1 MRKLLA
7 LSAIAFGATSTAQA
21 EISVNK
27 SEGPVKHNWRNM
39 VKYCESRGAPESRMW
54 YTNTGNGFYFGP
66 QFTEDTWHA
75 YGGGPVSE
83 MGDKGGRPMRSYSI
97 SYIIGVAER
106 TLHGQG
112 LLAWP
117 NCYQYLFSSGL

>member
-1 MRKLLA
+1 VRKLLI
-7 LSAIAFGATSTAQA
+7 LGTLIAGSTVSTAQA
-21 EISVNK
+21 ET
-27 SEGPVKHNWRNM
+27 VKHNWWNM

-54 YTNTGNGFYFGP
+54 YTNTGNGYFFGP
-66 QFTEDTWHA
+66 QFAKDTWHA

-117 NCYQYLFSSGL
+117 NCYQYLFG